1 MRYLLGLLGI
11 VGLVIVVVVLIIRG
25 FSGDDAAKAGPS
37 LTAYAQSNA
46 VMRFT
51 TEAPVNA
58 DAAHQS
64 VRITVGG
71 RESKAEIL
79 QGYRYD
85 VVNTLSYAS
94 NEEAYGVF
102 LRALDLLGFNRGS
115 DDPELQDGRGYCPEG
130 NMFVLEITEG
140 NGQIQRYWKT
150 SCGEGNFGG
159 DLPALEELFK
169 AQIPDLGNF
178 TRDVEL

>member
-25 FSGDDAAKAGPS
+25 LGGDDAAKAGPS
-37 LTAYAQSNA
+37 LTDYSQSNV

-71 RESKAEIL
+71 GESKAEIL

-85 VVNTLSYAS
+85 VVDTLSYAS

-115 DDPELQDGRGYCPEG
+115 DDTSLQDSRGVCPEG
-130 NMFVLEITEG
+130 NLFVLEITEG
-140 NGQIQRYWKT
+140 NRQIQRYWQT
-150 SCGEGNFGG
+150 TCGEGNFAG
-159 DLPALEELFK
+159 DLPALEEIFK